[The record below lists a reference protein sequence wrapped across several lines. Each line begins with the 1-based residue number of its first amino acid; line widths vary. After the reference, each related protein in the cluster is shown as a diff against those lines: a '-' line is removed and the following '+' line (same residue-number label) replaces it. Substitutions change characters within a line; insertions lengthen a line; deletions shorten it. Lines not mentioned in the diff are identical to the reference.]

1 MHGDAWA
8 LHSVNIRTTSG
19 ILSQDLLKYYLDLEI
34 TAFTCVQ
41 SEEAYAIWVTHSV
54 WLKGKIKVSNK

>member
-1 MHGDAWA
+1 MHRDAWV
-8 LHSVNIRTTSG
+8 LHSVSIRTTSG

-41 SEEAYAIWVTHSV
+41 SEEAYAI
-54 WLKGKIKVSNK
+54 